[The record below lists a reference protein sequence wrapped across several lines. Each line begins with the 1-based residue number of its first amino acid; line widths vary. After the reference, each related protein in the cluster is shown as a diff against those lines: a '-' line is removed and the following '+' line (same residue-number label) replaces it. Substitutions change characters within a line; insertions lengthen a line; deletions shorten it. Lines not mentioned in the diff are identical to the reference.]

1 MFLLS
6 LVVLKQL
13 LYVYIP
19 NKIFSNAI
27 LRLRSGLVFSML
39 VNIKQSYVECV
50 VHLHNGLECKIKCR
64 VTLEKISVCSMC
76 MCL

>member
-6 LVVLKQL
+6 LVLLKQL

-19 NKIFSNAI
+19 HKIFPKAI
-27 LRLRSGLVFSML
+27 FMLKSGLVFSMR

-50 VHLHNGLECKIKCR
+50 VHLHNGLESKIKCR
-64 VTLEKISVCSMC
+64 VTLEMSVCSMC
-76 MCL
+76 ICL